1 MDKIPYWKDLTN
13 TTKNE
18 LIFNMEREEH
28 QVGSY
33 LCRKGEKADKLFLIQ
48 SGHVD
53 IMTTYDAKQLP
64 FIIERLE
71 RGSII
76 NHRSFMVEDD
86 IDTDYLCKDKVSVF
100 VLSTQLVL
108 NVMKSRRDLSKVF
121 ESVEKEVL
129 LMKEE
134 IAVDYIF
141 HNLNFGNYT

>member
-1 MDKIPYWKDLTN
+1 
-13 TTKNE
+13 
-18 LIFNMEREEH
+18 
-28 QVGSY
+28 
-33 LCRKGEKADKLFLIQ
+33 
-48 SGHVD
+48 
-53 IMTTYDAKQLP
+53 MTTYDAKNLP

-108 NVMKSRRDLSKVF
+108 DVMKSRRDLSKVF

-141 HNLNFGNYT
+141 HNLNFRDYAL

>member
-1 MDKIPYWKDLTN
+1 
-13 TTKNE
+13 
-18 LIFNMEREEH
+18 
-28 QVGSY
+28 
-33 LCRKGEKADKLFLIQ
+33 
-48 SGHVD
+48 
-53 IMTTYDAKQLP
+53 MTTYDPKGLP

-76 NHRSFMVEDD
+76 NQRSFMVEDE

-141 HNLNFGNYT
+141 HNLNF